1 MLVAERRSVH
11 DVAGAL
17 LVSWQKNINGAAD
30 CDVAIRKI
38 AMQRLNQDLHAVV
51 QQVRELPED
60 KECAPSADPPEHPVS
75 FVEQLMTLLMDDLAK
90 VVFKGVADPT
100 EACR

>member
-1 MLVAERRSVH
+1 MH

-17 LVSWQKNINGAAD
+17 LSSWQKNKNGAAD

-38 AMQRLNQDLHAVV
+38 AMQRLNQDLHAVAK
-51 QQVRELPED
+51 QVRELPEE
-60 KECAPSADPPEHPVS
+60 KECAPSADPPERPIS
-75 FVEQLMTLLMDDLAK
+75 FLEQLMTLLMDDLAK
-90 VVFKGVADPT
+90 VVFKGVADPA